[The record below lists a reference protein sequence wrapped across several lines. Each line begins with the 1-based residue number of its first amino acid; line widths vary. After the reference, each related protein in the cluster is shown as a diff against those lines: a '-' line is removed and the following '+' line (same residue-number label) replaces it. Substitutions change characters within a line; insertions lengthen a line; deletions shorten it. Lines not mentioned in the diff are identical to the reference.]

1 MEVREFIQQTISQI
15 LDSVDDLNTTY
26 AEKGAAVASL
36 GDYKYNGTWR
46 KNYVTDVDF
55 DIALEVVTDKESGK
69 GGKISIASVISAGGE
84 ATKKT
89 QNQSVSKVHFTLPL
103 MFPPHK

>member
-1 MEVREFIQQTISQI
+1 MEVKEFIQQTISQI
-15 LDSVDDLNTTY
+15 LDSVDELNANY
-26 AEKGAAVASL
+26 ADKGASIAAL
-36 GDYKYNGTWR
+36 GNYNYKGTWR
-46 KNYVTDVDF
+46 KNYVTEVDF

-69 GGKISIASVISAGGE
+69 GGKISIASVLSAGGE